1 MHRVLNVVAR
11 PAARSAL
18 AMHGTSRRCMSSIPT
33 GSSSPVGPILLGATA
48 LGLYTFRQSF
58 LTTFMDPVLM
68 PLLRL
73 LGPETSHVLAVQ
85 AAKYGWSVKDT
96 VPDDPSLH
104 VSLLGLSFDNP
115 IGIAAGFDKHADAM
129 QGLLDMGFG
138 FVEIGSVTPLPQD
151 GNPKPRV
158 FRLVEDRGVI
168 NRYGFNSQGHAKV
181 RERLEKYKYWTLSTT
196 TSKQYRRGPLGVNL
210 GKNKSSDSPIE
221 DYVRGVETLG
231 PFGDYLVINISSP
244 NTPGLRSLQGKKE
257 LHALVSAV
265 LDARNKLWKRLPLLV
280 KIAPDL
286 TSDDMR
292 DIAEVALA
300 LQIDGLIVSNT
311 TISRPESLLS
321 PHAAETGGLSGA
333 PVKELSTTVLHSMY
347 KLTEGKIP
355 LIGVG
360 GVATGQDAYDKIR
373 AGASLVQ
380 LYSSLVFNGPLA
392 VARIK
397 HELTACIKQ
406 DGYTSVAE
414 AVGAAHNDPSSKN
427 PQP

>member
-1 MHRVLNVVAR
+1 
-11 PAARSAL
+11 
-18 AMHGTSRRCMSSIPT
+18 MSSIPT

-73 LGPETSHVLAVQ
+73 LDPETSHVLAVQ

-158 FRLVEDRGVI
+158 FRLVEDQGVI

-210 GKNKSSDSPIE
+210 GKNKTSDSPIVRIYFSDIPLE

-244 NTPGLRSLQGKKE
+244 NTPGLRSLQPKVG
-257 LHALVSAV
+257 
-265 LDARNKLWKRLPLLV
+265 
-280 KIAPDL
+280 
-286 TSDDMR
+286 
-292 DIAEVALA
+292 
-300 LQIDGLIVSNT
+300 
-311 TISRPESLLS
+311 SLLI
-321 PHAAETGGLSGA
+321 HR
-333 PVKELSTTVLHSMY
+333 
-347 KLTEGKIP
+347 
-355 LIGVG
+355 LI
-360 GVATGQDAYDKIR
+360 DC
-373 AGASLVQ
+373 
-380 LYSSLVFNGPLA
+380 LY
-392 VARIK
+392 
-397 HELTACIKQ
+397 
-406 DGYTSVAE
+406 
-414 AVGAAHNDPSSKN
+414 
-427 PQP
+427 